1 MKAGKLKKRRNK
13 MRRKF
18 KIIWVL
24 ICVLILAGCG
34 QSRED
39 KGDNDKNGKKDGPKN
54 LLYSVEVFSFAQNE
68 FHSYHVRWPGA
79 YYAFSKGDG
88 GTSKQY
94 DLENAKER
102 SEITQEELAYFVE

>member
-54 LLYSVEVFSFAQNE
+54 LLIAPTWSLNKRNVLNTI
-68 FHSYHVRWPGA
+68 H
-79 YYAFSKGDG
+79 
-88 GTSKQY
+88 
-94 DLENAKER
+94 KEMHEKNTYQGR
-102 SEITQEELAYFVE
+102 LFLS